1 MCEVLNRL
9 MGLPYRQR
17 PYSVCGLAVEFKVS
31 FILFISS
38 FTYINYE
45 ERDNMLKG
53 GNYIFRWAD
62 FLSWFPDK
70 FLQVELY
77 IETRRPKRKK

>member
-53 GNYIFRWAD
+53 AITYSDGLIF
-62 FLSWFPDK
+62 FLGFQINFYRLSF
-70 FLQVELY
+70 
-77 IETRRPKRKK
+77 T